1 MNLINQEEEEELLE
15 EDQRRTNEYEKT
27 KAQVEQEI
35 QEMLLENDYELKEI
49 DEENEKLKELI

>member
-15 EDQRRTNEYEKT
+15 EDQRRANEYEKT
-27 KAQVEQEI
+27 KAHVEQEI
-35 QEMLLENDYELKEI
+35 QEMLLANDYELKEI

>member
-15 EDQRRTNEYEKT
+15 EDQRRAKEYEKT

-35 QEMLLENDYELKEI
+35 QEMLLANDYELKEI
-49 DEENEKLKELI
+49 DE